1 MQISFSVRST
11 PLGLSFLVC
20 YYFQYKC
27 FGLSCGYCLLNS
39 PWCSMRTECLFS
51 ELCPSCW
58 HCEKTSTATRS
69 WAKRQLS
76 RLWWEGDGKVR
87 INITSF
93 SFNPR
98 WIRTVRLQCYLS
110 FHLYQMEDRPT
121 QIREMLSLSL
131 VVCWIHAHSHLS
143 TLYVFPLAAVF
154 FSLRRVV
161 LLVANACGSQ
171 KKRED
176 ERLSLSISSICF
188 YTSFYSLLFVAYR
201 ALFPRGYAIFV
212 PSQPST
218 RIFFHFSI
226 SVRHFACIFLFPSA
240 LRFNKLHEHN
250 LCQTLTLTH
259 TGVHSHWSKTHTDA
273 QIEAHVY
280 WLRDAILR

>member
-39 PWCSMRTECLFS
+39 PWCSMWTECLFS

-121 QIREMLSLSL
+121 QIREMFSLSL

-154 FSLRRVV
+154 FFSPSRCFACCQRMWEPKKERGRNIVAFNFEH
-161 LLVANACGSQ
+161 LLLHFILFTFVC
-171 KKRED
+171 
-176 ERLSLSISSICF
+176 SISRTFSSWVCYIC
-188 YTSFYSLLFVAYR
+188 SFPTIHTNI
-201 ALFPRGYAIFV
+201 FP
-212 PSQPST
+212 
-218 RIFFHFSI
+218 FFHFGSTFCMYFSLPI
-226 SVRHFACIFLFPSA
+226 CA
-240 LRFNKLHEHN
+240 
-250 LCQTLTLTH
+250 TL
-259 TGVHSHWSKTHTDA
+259 
-273 QIEAHVY
+273 
-280 WLRDAILR
+280 